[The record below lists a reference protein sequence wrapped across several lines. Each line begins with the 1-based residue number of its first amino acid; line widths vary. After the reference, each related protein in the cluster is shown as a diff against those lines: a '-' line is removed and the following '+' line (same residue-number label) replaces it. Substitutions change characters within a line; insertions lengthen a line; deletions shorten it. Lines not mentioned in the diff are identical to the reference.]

1 MNEPEGSL
9 ERKHT
14 EQVIDWTLAAM
25 GLAMGPALKEQ
36 IIRESEALI
45 EKMQA
50 EALAEELIEAMKETN
65 TDGSNSRCI

>member
-1 MNEPEGSL
+1 VNEPKGSL

-25 GLAMGPALKEQ
+25 GLSMGPALKEQ

-50 EALAEELIEAMKETN
+50 EALAEELIEAMRKTDD
-65 TDGSNSRCI
+65 DGSNPYSF